1 MNIVIVVGFIS
12 IASKAI
18 LSCWQ
23 PQQQHQPWW
32 HQQLF
37 VDAFIPSDAR
47 RGKSHA
53 LFLSSNN
60 NGEQQQ
66 HYSRQGKS
74 RALFLSSRDNKQH
87 QQHYSRH
94 EKTRA
99 LFLSNGDDEQQQQQ
113 QKQKPDLVDKNI
125 FLAAI
130 DRIRAEIRT
139 QEVAV
144 AAAAA
149 AGSNGELLQQA
160 TATAE
165 EKVDIS
171 IEEEAKQDGY
181 IYLVGKIDVEL
192 PIGTQPQ
199 LDLTESDGPLVLV
212 TAVGDGTRDATGI
225 QEFDTITKISVED
238 ATHPLVLITKQ
249 TPLQA
254 TGGSLMEASQHAL
267 SLGKTTIRLEVQ
279 RLIKGYYAPPN

>member
-18 LSCWQ
+18 VSCWQ

-37 VDAFIPSDAR
+37 VDAFILSDAR

-74 RALFLSSRDNKQH
+74 RALFLSSRDNKQQ
-87 QQHYSRH
+87 QQHYSRQG
-94 EKTRA
+94 KTRA
-99 LFLSNGDDEQQQQQ
+99 LFLSNGDDEQQQKQ
-113 QKQKPDLVDKNI
+113 QKPDLVDKNI

-139 QEVAV
+139 QEVAA

-149 AGSNGELLQQA
+149 AGSNGELLQQT
-160 TATAE
+160 TATVE

>member
-18 LSCWQ
+18 VSCWQ

-37 VDAFIPSDAR
+37 VDAFISSDAR

-74 RALFLSSRDNKQH
+74 RAG
-87 QQHYSRH
+87 
-94 EKTRA
+94 KTRA
-99 LFLSNGDDEQQQQQ
+99 LFLSNGDDEQQ
-113 QKQKPDLVDKNI
+113 QKPDLVDKNI

-139 QEVAV
+139 QEVAA

-149 AGSNGELLQQA
+149 AGSNGELLQQT
-160 TATAE
+160 TATVE